1 MELRVAAGR
10 LVPAALELASAAWE
24 LGNAIGELR
33 TVRIVPVQ
41 ELNTSGPNSTNDK
54 TTRNCERNEHKLN
67 SISQPATFHTSTN
80 WSISLSRDIHHCRNE
95 EEGMVVQTGVKWKE
109 GERSWLCQ
117 FEN

>member
-67 SISQPATFHTSTN
+67 SISQPATFHTGHPSLPKRRGRN
-80 WSISLSRDIHHCRNE
+80 GGADGSEVERGRKELAMSI
-95 EEGMVVQTGVKWKE
+95 
-109 GERSWLCQ
+109 
-117 FEN
+117 